1 MANGSIKITILGSG
15 NGSGEGEQIKK
26 KKEKSPADKM
36 LDSVKELAH
45 PLQSAEDKIMDDIKS
60 LAGTHAGGVL
70 AGIGIGAKVLEDAA
84 STLINIA
91 TVETNRYFSL
101 REDYISQ
108 NMLNNFQK
116 SLNTGKSLLSSLGAG
131 AVSGAM
137 AGMAGGPVGVAIGAI
152 VGGGTSLAKT
162 IVNLETTK
170 LQQVEQYN
178 MQLNATNAQT
188 QFMATRASLV
198 NGGRSTEN

>member
-15 NGSGEGEQIKK
+15 DGSDSTPKT
-26 KKEKSPADKM
+26 KKEKSPSDNM
-36 LDSVKELAH
+36 LDSVKKLAH
-45 PLQSAEDKIMDDIKS
+45 PLQSAEDAALDKIKAMS
-60 LAGTHAGGVL
+60 GSHAGGVL
-70 AGIGIGAKVLEDAA
+70 AGIGIGAKVLGDAA

-108 NMLNNFQK
+108 NKLNNFQK
-116 SLNTGKSLLSSLGAG
+116 SLNTGKSLLGSLGSG

-137 AGMAGGPVGVAIGAI
+137 AGLAGGPVGVAIGA
-152 VGGGTSLAKT
+152 VAGGITSLVKT
-162 IVNLETTK
+162 VVGLETQK

-178 MQLNATNAQT
+178 TQLNATNAQT